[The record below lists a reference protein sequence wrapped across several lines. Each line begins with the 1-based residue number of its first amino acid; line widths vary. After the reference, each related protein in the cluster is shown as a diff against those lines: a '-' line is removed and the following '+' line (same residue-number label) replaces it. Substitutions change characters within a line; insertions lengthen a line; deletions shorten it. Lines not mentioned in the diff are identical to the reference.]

1 MGRHARLIVPGVALH
16 VYQRGN
22 NHQDCFRDRT
32 DHVVYRAIMR
42 DLFSTRPCA
51 LHAYCLMTN
60 HVHLLLT
67 PENMTACALLMR
79 DLAGCYAGYFN
90 RRYGRSGTLWEGRF
104 GSCVVD
110 SAHYVLGC
118 YRYVE
123 LNPVR
128 AGMVRAALDYE
139 WSSARD
145 NCGQASSHLLTPHA
159 EYAALGEDDPWRQ
172 RAYRQLLDSG
182 DEPLALKALREAT
195 GSGLPLVGEPLKA
208 QLQATGARIARGKP
222 GPRAPKLSR

>member
-16 VYQRGN
+16 IYQRGN
-22 NHQDCFRDRT
+22 NHEDCFRDRN
-32 DHVVYRAIMR
+32 DRVIYRAIMR
-42 DLFSTRPCA
+42 DVFATRPCA

-60 HVHLLLT
+60 HVHLLMT
-67 PENMTACALLMR
+67 PEDMTACALLMH
-79 DLAGCYAGYFN
+79 DLAGCYAAYFN
-90 RRYGRSGTLWEGRF
+90 RRYRRSGTLWEGRF

-110 SAHYVLGC
+110 SALYVLGC

-128 AGMVRAALDYE
+128 AAMVRTPLDYE

-145 NCGQASSHLLTPHA
+145 NCGETNAHLLTPHA
-159 EYAALGEDDPWRQ
+159 EYTALGNTDSVRQ
-172 RAYRQLLDSG
+172 RAYRQSLELG
-182 DEPLALKALREAT
+182 DDPLALKNLREAT

-208 QLQATGARIARGKP
+208 ELQASGARLARAKP
-222 GPRAPKLSR
+222 GPRSVKLSK